1 MNHDNIDKIAKID
14 NTFILNAQYR
24 MTAKEQ
30 KSIVLSYFTPEPQRR
45 KRFQCHHCADKTH

>member
-1 MNHDNIDKIAKID
+1 MNIDNSDKIAKID

-30 KSIVLSYFTPEPQRR
+30 KSIVLSHLSPQP
-45 KRFQCHHCADKTH
+45 KRGERF